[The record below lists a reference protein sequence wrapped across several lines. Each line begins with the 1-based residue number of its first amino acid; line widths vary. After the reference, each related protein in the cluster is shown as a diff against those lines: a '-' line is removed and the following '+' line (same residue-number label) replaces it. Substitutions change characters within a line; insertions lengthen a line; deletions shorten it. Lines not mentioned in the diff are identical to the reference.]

1 MFVEIVCT
9 IFFLLGLSKVAL
21 RDRLSFSVIAAYIV
35 WYGFWLSVSTF
46 NFYELD
52 EVGEQAYIYQMFGVA
67 MTVLGYL
74 WPVSGIVKSPQL
86 KHGIVDLSFERS
98 GVFVS
103 LIIGL
108 TVWAF
113 VVFIAYQAIVASQRY
128 DSRMVFFE
136 NKDLIFGHL
145 YLGYLWNWIVGSI
158 FNFVLVLLS
167 LRILRFQL
175 FSFQSFLYGIFIF
188 LYGTVGAGRILY
200 IQFFLSI
207 AVCWL
212 VGGYADCVSSNAID
226 KKVSRAKQYG
236 TAIALG
242 TFLVAA
248 VLVMGYLTSLRD
260 GDSRVDVDNVLQ
272 GVEQFSEQIVVYN
285 TGSFRAF
292 SYGIENGYLDRIG
305 PLFGRGAFAAVEDLL
320 STFFAAFGWKPFET
334 SNDILSK
341 WLQDVQ
347 IEIGV
352 DKYFNYAYTQS
363 FIFYMDFGFFGIV
376 LFSFLFGWMFRRVV
390 NNFLISPNFYSFFLL
405 VFLTLALFNSNFSYK
420 LQSLGSLVTIGG
432 ALILDLL
439 WKRNSRMMSF
449 RLKGEQR

>member
-1 MFVEIVCT
+1 MLVEIVCT
-9 IFFLLGLSKVAL
+9 MLFLLALSKGAL
-21 RDRLSFSVIAAYIV
+21 RDRLSFSVIAAYIL

-52 EVGEQAYIYQMFGVA
+52 DVGEQAYIYQMIGVA
-67 MTVLGYL
+67 MIVVGYL
-74 WPVSGIVKSPQL
+74 WPVSGIVRSPQL
-86 KHGIVDLSFERS
+86 KHGILDMSFERS
-98 GVFVS
+98 GVFIS
-103 LIIGL
+103 LIVGL

-113 VVFIAYQAIVASQRY
+113 SVFLVYQAIVASQRY

-145 YLGYLWNWIVGSI
+145 YFGYLWNWFVGPI

-175 FSFQSFLYGIFIF
+175 FSFQSLLYGIFVF

-212 VGGYADCVSSNAID
+212 VGGYADCVSSNAIE

-236 TAIALG
+236 TAIVFAAV
-242 TFLVAA
+242 LVAA
-248 VLVMGYLTSLRD
+248 VFVMGYLTSLRD

-292 SYGIENGYLDRIG
+292 NYGIENGYIDRIG
-305 PLFGRGAFAAVEDLL
+305 PLFGRGAFAAVEDLI

-363 FIFYMDFGFFGIV
+363 FIFYMDFGLFGIV
-376 LFSFLFGWMFRRVV
+376 FFSFLFGWMFRRVV
-390 NNFLISPNFYSFFLL
+390 NNFLSSPNVYSFFLL
-405 VFLTLALFNSNFSYK
+405 VFLTLALLNSNFSYK
-420 LQSLGSLVTIGG
+420 LQSLGALVTIGG
-432 ALILDLL
+432 ALVFDLL
-439 WKRNSRMMSF
+439 WKRNARMKSLRF
-449 RLKGEQR
+449 KRE